1 MQQRNKTLIAITGG
15 IGSGKSVVSRIL
27 RILGY
32 EVFDCDTEAKALMD
46 ADCAIHKRL
55 NDEID
60 REIVRDGVIDRRRLA
75 DIVFADAEKL
85 TVLNSIVHGAVRRRI
100 EEWKSDSQSSLV
112 FVETALLFQSGL
124 NEDVD
129 YELRVTAPEDIRI
142 RRVMARNSLSA
153 EAVRAR
159 IESQRFTPSLDAVI
173 PPVITICNDG
183 ITPVLPQT
191 EEILLKFS

>member
-32 EVFDCDTEAKALMD
+32 DVFDCDSEAKALMD
-46 ADCAIHKRL
+46 ADRAIHKRL

-60 REIVRDGVIDRRRLA
+60 REIVRDGIIDRRRLA

-85 TVLNSIVHGAVRRRI
+85 AVLNSIVHGAVRRRI
-100 EEWKSDSQSSLV
+100 EEWKSASPSSLV
-112 FVETALLFQSGL
+112 FVETAILFQSGL

-129 YELRVTAPEDIRI
+129 YELRITAPEDIRI
-142 RRVMARNSLSA
+142 RRVMARNSLTA

-159 IESQRFTPSLDAVI
+159 IESQRFTPPLDAVI

-191 EEILLKFS
+191 EEILRNFS